1 MCCVQNQTLRSQL
14 AEAKTG
20 IVTDERKV
28 KDTDVR
34 VRLHVAAIVW
44 CGHGELEVTDP
55 PRLRPCAPRY
65 CRMLQAD
72 LMLRVSELEGHSIKH
87 NLEKL
92 KLQEDRDKLYERFRE
107 FRDK

>member
-1 MCCVQNQTLRSQL
+1 MANS
-14 AEAKTG
+14 E
-20 IVTDERKV
+20 
-28 KDTDVR
+28 
-34 VRLHVAAIVW
+34 VA
-44 CGHGELEVTDP
+44 DR
-55 PRLRPCAPRY
+55 PRLRRCAPRY
-65 CRMLQAD
+65 RHVLQAD